1 MTKKKINKMTQC
13 NTKKDHKPAPRT
25 LTVQANTGAAAK
37 TNANLGSSACKGSNT
52 TMTTATINTNVF
64 QGAA

>member
-13 NTKKDHKPAPRT
+13 NMKKDHKPAPRT

-37 TNANLGSSACKGSNT
+37 TNANLGLFVCKDLKI
-52 TMTTATINTNVF
+52 ATITVTINMNVF
-64 QGAA
+64 QDAA